1 MEKSYQDYILN
12 KSLSEADKK
21 AIIKELWK
29 DYIKNKDKP
38 SARKDY
44 RDKVTRV
51 ASGRDPVDL
60 KSSNY
65 KKKSMNKVWVEFKKL
80 GVSESDGMGTGI
92 GVNGGF
98 GLNEEM
104 ERNDNKNLPQNI
116 QNEKGMKRRVVGNE
130 GYTDI
135 DTPHTDSFYLP
146 GKVKDEEADASDK
159 TEGKHELSSDNKV
172 RKKQPFNTGMTAQAT
187 IG

>member
-1 MEKSYQDYILN
+1 MSPHKKFYEQYENIGGLTDEQLV
-12 KSLSEADKK
+12 EA
-21 AIIKELWK
+21 IKEIEMRAIGGDEATGGSSLREMN
-29 DYIKNKDKP
+29 D
-38 SARKDY
+38 ARYQALSDEQY
-44 RDKVTRV
+44 RRDK
-51 ASGRDPVDL
+51 A
-60 KSSNY
+60 
-65 KKKSMNKVWVEFKKL
+65 MNKAWNEFKKI

-104 ERNDNKNLPQNI
+104 ERNDNKNMPQNI
-116 QNEKGMKRRVVGNE
+116 QNEKGMKRKVVGNE

-159 TEGKHELSSDNKV
+159 TEGKQELSSDNKV